1 MKKLLKLAFILV
13 LLGLMIIIGGVLF
26 VSARANQLAKRAVE
40 EGGSYALG
48 VPTKVDSVKLG
59 IFSGEFGLKGLDV
72 ANPSS
77 TGGAAYTSPRFL
89 GLGSGEVKV
98 DYSALQQPVVT
109 LPALTLSDIDVSLEK
124 KGGKANYQVILENL
138 KKLQDSGGTGGGK
151 PSSKPAGEEQKFVI
165 TKLLITNV
173 NISVDMLDAGGL
185 SQLAKVRIP
194 IEKIELDN
202 VGKTGDG
209 VKGTGVTME
218 ELVSIVV
225 QAVLKATTEQGG
237 SILPGELLGDL
248 QGSLGQLDGLKGL
261 PLAVIADPKK
271 VVDDLAGKVKDMGK
285 DVGDKLKDAGK
296 DVGDKLKDGLDGL
309 LGGGKDKK
317 KDEDKKKDK

>member
-1 MKKLLKLAFILV
+1 MKKLLKLALILM
-13 LLGLMIIIGGVLF
+13 LLVVVVVIGGVLF

-40 EGGSYALG
+40 EGGTYALG
-48 VPTKVDSVKLG
+48 VTTKVDSVKLG
-59 IFSGEFGLKGLDV
+59 IFSGEFGLRGLDV
-72 ANPSS
+72 ANPTATS
-77 TGGAAYTSPRFL
+77 GAAYTSSRFL
-89 GLGSGEVKV
+89 GLGSGDVKV
-98 DYSALQQPVVT
+98 DYSALQQPVIT

-124 KGGKANYQVILENL
+124 KGGKANYQIILENL
-138 KKLQDSGGTGGGK
+138 KKLQDAGGGK
-151 PSSKPAGEEQKFVI
+151 PSSKPAGDEKKFVI

-194 IEKIELDN
+194 IDKIELDN

-237 SILPGELLGDL
+237 NILPGELMGDL
-248 QGSLGQLDGLKGL
+248 QGALGQLDGLKGL
-261 PLAVIADPKK
+261 PLAVVADPKK
-271 VVDDLAGKVKDMGK
+271 FVDDLGKGVGDKVKD
-285 DVGDKLKDAGK
+285 LGK

-317 KDEDKKKDK
+317 KKDEKK

>member
-1 MKKLLKLAFILV
+1 MKKLIKLAFILV
-13 LLGLMIIIGGVLF
+13 LLVVVVVIGGVLF

-72 ANPSS
+72 ANPAG
-77 TGGAAYTSPRFL
+77 GGAAFTSPRFL
-89 GLGSGEVKV
+89 GLGSGDVKV
-98 DYSALQQPVVT
+98 DYSALQQPVIT

-138 KKLQDSGGTGGGK
+138 KKLQDSGGSK
-151 PSSKPAGEEQKFVI
+151 PSSKPAGEEQRFVI
-165 TKLLITNV
+165 AKLLITNV

-248 QGSLGQLDGLKGL
+248 QGSLGQLDALKGL
-261 PLAVIADPKK
+261 PLAVVADPKK
-271 VVDDLAGKVKDMGK
+271 FVDDLGGKVKDLGK

-317 KDEDKKKDK
+317 KEDEKKDK